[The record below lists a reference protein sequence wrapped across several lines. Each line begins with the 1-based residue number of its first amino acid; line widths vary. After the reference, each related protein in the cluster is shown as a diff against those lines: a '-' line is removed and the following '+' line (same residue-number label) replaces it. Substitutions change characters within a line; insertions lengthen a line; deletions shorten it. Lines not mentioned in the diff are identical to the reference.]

1 MGPEVLLHKP
11 NTGPSVLASWSLNV
25 WCDLISHD
33 SQSGCVLLVH
43 NVDNRSYYTQRHTL
57 SVGQSVPV
65 VVDMNYVVDGMNSVE
80 VGMNSVVVGMNSVVI
95 GMNYV
100 VVGMNYVPVAHVNC
114 CSIAYLYYLCIC
126 YFCNTG
132 VAVGAV

>member
-43 NVDNRSYYTQRHTL
+43 NVDNRSYYPERHTL
-57 SVGQSVPV
+57 SVGQSVAV
-65 VVDMNYVVDGMNSVE
+65 VVDMNYVVDGINY
-80 VGMNSVVVGMNSVVI
+80 VVI
-95 GMNYV
+95 GMNSV